1 MLIDSYET
9 PDAENLLLLGR
20 ERHCDGGAVR
30 RLLITEAAAAAI
42 FVAAALAMALLAA
55 SPRSLSPWAL
65 AIAVVSYVI
74 ARRVQLPVGSAW
86 TAPTQLVFV
95 PMLFVLPTPFV
106 PLIVAACSV
115 VERLPEIGDGHR
127 GLTRLLA
134 AVGDNFYAL
143 GPALVLILAGA
154 QTFAWQHWPIFL
166 LAFAAQIAF
175 DAAAGLGRTWFAE
188 GVRPSGQLP
197 MLWLYITDAC
207 LSSIGLLI
215 AASAAERPGLMLL
228 ALPLVGLMGLLAR
241 ERQRRLE
248 YSLALTSAY
257 RRTATLL
264 AQSQSLTQELQ
275 QQSEALRQ
283 TNDELHEKARLLVQQ
298 NRDIE
303 LKNAEIELARRG
315 LEEKAAQLALS
326 SKYKSEFLANVSH
339 ELRTPLNSMLLL
351 SRLLAENADGA
362 LTEREIEFA
371 STIHSAG
378 NDLLSLIN
386 DILDLSKVEA
396 GRMELE
402 FTAVTLSDVCADA
415 DRAFRHIADDKGLSF
430 AVEVDPALPP
440 SIVSDQQRLGQVLR
454 NLLSNAFKFTQE
466 GGVRLSIGYPAPGS
480 DLRSA
485 RWTAPTG

>member
-1 MLIDSYET
+1 
-9 PDAENLLLLGR
+9 
-20 ERHCDGGAVR
+20 
-30 RLLITEAAAAAI
+30 
-42 FVAAALAMALLAA
+42 
-55 SPRSLSPWAL
+55 
-65 AIAVVSYVI
+65 
-74 ARRVQLPVGSAW
+74 
-86 TAPTQLVFV
+86 
-95 PMLFVLPTPFV
+95 
-106 PLIVAACSV
+106 
-115 VERLPEIGDGHR
+115 
-127 GLTRLLA
+127 
-134 AVGDNFYAL
+134 
-143 GPALVLILAGA
+143 
-154 QTFAWQHWPIFL
+154 
-166 LAFAAQIAF
+166 
-175 DAAAGLGRTWFAE
+175 
-188 GVRPSGQLP
+188 
-197 MLWLYITDAC
+197 
-207 LSSIGLLI
+207 
-215 AASAAERPGLMLL
+215 MLL

-241 ERQRRLE
+241 ERQQRLE

-275 QQSEALRQ
+275 QQSEELRQ

-303 LKNAEIELARRG
+303 LKNDEIELARRG

-402 FTAVTLSDVCADA
+402 FAPVTLSDVCADA

-430 AVEVDPALPP
+430 AVEVDPALPRIDRVRP
-440 SIVSDQQRLGQVLR
+440 AAARPGAAS

-466 GGVRLSIGYPAPGS
+466 GGVRLSIGHPAPGS
-480 DLRSA
+480 DLR
-485 RWTAPTG
+485 